1 MTETRLY
8 RFFFDHW
15 QRKIVALF
23 SAVILWLFVN
33 HSITDTKILPNIPI
47 KIINLPSDKTI
58 VGLLPNGILSKRI
71 TLTLNGTKDVI
82 QEIEPSDIEV
92 VLDASTVDTNE
103 WIVVINKKNLVS
115 LNPDINLASHI
126 TQVTHPDFVIHF
138 SRLITARIPI
148 HILPPIGEAPY
159 GYEYLDIWPT
169 RLFQTITGS
178 EEEIAEIQAK
188 KIQLEI
194 DLSAISKAN
203 LEGLKNNMAGGAEMN
218 EVSYY
223 IPPQMRKIFI
233 PFREGI
239 EEDINDPE
247 AKNLHITFL
256 VKQWLPLT
264 GPLPIRVFYPLNLAE
279 TLNPESHPLA
289 LNDKIAK
296 VQGISVIK
304 QSYYLQGVNKLF
316 LDIVKDSLEIAIIAA
331 LPKERE
337 ILEWNLNIVNAH
349 ELENTFVALLL
360 ANDQPVKNLG
370 GGGLRRR
377 EQLLRQRFRYFM
389 QNLALYLRPE
399 HKLVLDCV
407 VEQNSIVVK

>member
-1 MTETRLY
+1 MTESRLY

-15 QRKIVALF
+15 QRKVVALF

-33 HSITDTKILPNIPI
+33 HSITDTKTLPNIPI
-47 KIINLPSDKTI
+47 KIINLPADKTV
-58 VGLLPNGILSKRI
+58 VGLLPNGTLSKRI
-71 TLTLNGTKDVI
+71 TLTLSGTKDVI
-82 QEIEPSDIEV
+82 QDIEPSDVEV
-92 VLDASTVDTNE
+92 VLDASSVDTNE
-103 WIVVINKKNLVS
+103 WIVDITKKNLVS

-126 TQVTHPDFVIHF
+126 TQVEHPDFVIHF
-138 SRLITARIPI
+138 SRLITARVPI

-159 GYEYLDIWPT
+159 GYEYMDIWPT

-194 DLSAISKAN
+194 DLSLISKAD
-203 LEGLKNNMAGGAEMN
+203 LEGLKNNVVSGVEIN
-218 EVSYY
+218 EVSFY
-223 IPPQMRKIFI
+223 IPPKLRKIFI
-233 PFREGI
+233 PYREGL

-256 VKQWLPLT
+256 IKQWLPIA

-279 TLNPESHPLA
+279 TLNPDSHPLA
-289 LNDKIAK
+289 LNEKIAK
-296 VQGISVIK
+296 IKGINVIK
-304 QSYYLQGVNKLF
+304 QSFYLYGVNKLF
-316 LDIVKDSLEIAIIAA
+316 LDVVKDSLEIAIIAA
-331 LPKERE
+331 PREERE
-337 ILEWNLNIVNAH
+337 VLEWGLNIVDAH

-377 EQLLRQRFRYFM
+377 ELLLRQRFRNFM
-389 QNLALYLRPE
+389 HNLALYLRPE
-399 HKLVLDCV
+399 HKLVLDAV
-407 VEQNSIVVK
+407 VEKDSIIVK